1 MGKCQELD
9 PLFAAY
15 ADGDVAP
22 TDRSSVE
29 AHLAKCP
36 PCRDRVAEQR
46 AVRAV
51 LAARRP
57 ALRSCA
63 PGDLRAR
70 CAAHAAGQRARRSFG
85 SWLFV
90 NRWVPFSVAATVAL
104 VIAGVFLFSPN
115 NRVEALAIE
124 LTLDHMTCFQFA
136 PERLQH
142 LDPQTAEHQWLA
154 KQQWGIHVPAS
165 SPANQLELLGVRRC
179 GMGNGR
185 VAHILYKWRGEPLS
199 VFIVPR
205 SVRGPIPHEP
215 IDKLGHEAV
224 MWSDTDRTY
233 VVLARGRASDLE
245 PVVGYVKAH
254 AQ

>member
-1 MGKCQELD
+1 MGKCQELN

-22 TDRSSVE
+22 ADRASVE
-29 AHLAKCP
+29 VHLAKCP
-36 PCRDRVAEQR
+36 PCRARIAEQR
-46 AVRAV
+46 AVRDV

-57 ALRSCA
+57 VLRPCA

-70 CAAHAAGQRARRSFG
+70 CAAQAAGSGVRRRFG
-85 SWLFV
+85 SRPFL
-90 NRWVPFSVAATVAL
+90 NRWVPVSVAASL
-104 VIAGVFLFSPN
+104 VLAIAGVFFFSFN
-115 NRVEALAIE
+115 NRVAALATE

-136 PERLQH
+136 PERSQH
-142 LDPQTAEHQWLA
+142 LDAETAEHQWLA

-179 GMGNGR
+179 GMGNAR
-185 VAHILYKWRGEPLS
+185 VAHILYRWRGQPLS

-205 SVRGPIPHEP
+205 TVRGPIPHEP
-215 IDKLGHEAV
+215 MDKLGHEAV

-233 VVLARGRASDLE
+233 VVLARGRPSDLE